1 MVHTHHLAINLRN
14 ARLSG
19 LWFLGVAH
27 EGSLVA
33 SDHCEGVGG
42 VDIDTDRGLATLVI
56 GVSHEPAAWLGC
68 WVAWAS
74 LITVDLTVHSII
86 TSTDLLTA
94 NLPGLSLL
102 VRYSIVHTECWHWW
116 GVGSGGE
123 SGPWSSCGW
132 DDGRAIRE
140 RTAWVVGV
148 VLQFAGQWN
157 LVQVGAPFCAHV
169 SSSH

>member
-1 MVHTHHLAINLRN
+1 MVNTKINPELTLPINLRN

-27 EGSLVA
+27 EGSLVT

-74 LITVDLTVHSII
+74 VTQGH
-86 TSTDLLTA
+86 
-94 NLPGLSLL
+94 LSLVQTL
-102 VRYSIVHTECWHWW
+102 EGEYNMYMLSIRNQT
-116 GVGSGGE
+116 
-123 SGPWSSCGW
+123 
-132 DDGRAIRE
+132 
-140 RTAWVVGV
+140 
-148 VLQFAGQWN
+148 
-157 LVQVGAPFCAHV
+157 
-169 SSSH
+169 

>member
-1 MVHTHHLAINLRN
+1 MVNTKINPELTLAINLRN

-74 LITVDLTVHSII
+74 VTQRH
-86 TSTDLLTA
+86 
-94 NLPGLSLL
+94 LSLVQTL
-102 VRYSIVHTECWHWW
+102 EGEYNMYMLSIRNQTSEGYSKK
-116 GVGSGGE
+116 
-123 SGPWSSCGW
+123 
-132 DDGRAIRE
+132 
-140 RTAWVVGV
+140 
-148 VLQFAGQWN
+148 N
-157 LVQVGAPFCAHV
+157 LVLFLGLVWHPEIHFL
-169 SSSH
+169 S

>member
-1 MVHTHHLAINLRN
+1 MINMKINPELTLAINLRN

-74 LITVDLTVHSII
+74 VTQGHLSSVQTLEGEYNMYMLSIRNQ
-86 TSTDLLTA
+86 TSE
-94 NLPGLSLL
+94 G
-102 VRYSIVHTECWHWW
+102 YSKK
-116 GVGSGGE
+116 
-123 SGPWSSCGW
+123 
-132 DDGRAIRE
+132 
-140 RTAWVVGV
+140 
-148 VLQFAGQWN
+148 N
-157 LVQVGAPFCAHV
+157 LVLFLCLVWHPKIHLL
-169 SSSH
+169 S

>member
-1 MVHTHHLAINLRN
+1 MVNTKINPELTLAINLRN

-56 GVSHEPAAWLGC
+56 GVSHEPATWLGC

-74 LITVDLTVHSII
+74 VTQGH
-86 TSTDLLTA
+86 
-94 NLPGLSLL
+94 LSLVQTL
-102 VRYSIVHTECWHWW
+102 EGEYNMYMLSIRNQTSEGYSKK
-116 GVGSGGE
+116 
-123 SGPWSSCGW
+123 
-132 DDGRAIRE
+132 
-140 RTAWVVGV
+140 
-148 VLQFAGQWN
+148 N
-157 LVQVGAPFCAHV
+157 LVLFLCLVWHPKIHLL
-169 SSSH
+169 S

>member
-1 MVHTHHLAINLRN
+1 MVNTKINPELTLAINLRN

-74 LITVDLTVHSII
+74 VTQGH
-86 TSTDLLTA
+86 
-94 NLPGLSLL
+94 LSLVQTL
-102 VRYSIVHTECWHWW
+102 EGEYNMYMLSIRNQTSEGYSKK
-116 GVGSGGE
+116 
-123 SGPWSSCGW
+123 
-132 DDGRAIRE
+132 
-140 RTAWVVGV
+140 
-148 VLQFAGQWN
+148 N
-157 LVQVGAPFCAHV
+157 LVLFLGLVWHPKIHLL
-169 SSSH
+169 S

>member
-1 MVHTHHLAINLRN
+1 MVNTKINPELTLAINLRN

-42 VDIDTDRGLATLVI
+42 VYIDTDRGLATLVI

-74 LITVDLTVHSII
+74 VTQGHLSSVQTLEGEYNMYMLSIRNQ
-86 TSTDLLTA
+86 TSE
-94 NLPGLSLL
+94 G
-102 VRYSIVHTECWHWW
+102 Y
-116 GVGSGGE
+116 GKK
-123 SGPWSSCGW
+123 
-132 DDGRAIRE
+132 
-140 RTAWVVGV
+140 
-148 VLQFAGQWN
+148 N
-157 LVQVGAPFCAHV
+157 LVLFLCLVWHPKIHLL
-169 SSSH
+169 S

>member
-1 MVHTHHLAINLRN
+1 MVNTKINPELTLPINLRN

-27 EGSLVA
+27 EGSLVT

-74 LITVDLTVHSII
+74 VTQGH
-86 TSTDLLTA
+86 
-94 NLPGLSLL
+94 LSLVQTL
-102 VRYSIVHTECWHWW
+102 EGEYNMYMLSIRNQTSE
-116 GVGSGGE
+116 GYGKK
-123 SGPWSSCGW
+123 
-132 DDGRAIRE
+132 
-140 RTAWVVGV
+140 
-148 VLQFAGQWN
+148 N
-157 LVQVGAPFCAHV
+157 LVLFLCLVWHPKIHLL
-169 SSSH
+169 S

>member
-1 MVHTHHLAINLRN
+1 MVNTKINPELTLAINLRN

-74 LITVDLTVHSII
+74 VTQGH
-86 TSTDLLTA
+86 
-94 NLPGLSLL
+94 LSLVQTL
-102 VRYSIVHTECWHWW
+102 EGEYNMYMLSIRNQTSE
-116 GVGSGGE
+116 GYGKK
-123 SGPWSSCGW
+123 
-132 DDGRAIRE
+132 
-140 RTAWVVGV
+140 
-148 VLQFAGQWN
+148 N
-157 LVQVGAPFCAHV
+157 LVLFLGLVWHPKIHLL
-169 SSSH
+169 S

>member
-1 MVHTHHLAINLRN
+1 MVNTTINLELTLAINLRN

-56 GVSHEPAAWLGC
+56 GVSHEPAAWFGC

-74 LITVDLTVHSII
+74 VTQRH
-86 TSTDLLTA
+86 
-94 NLPGLSLL
+94 LSLVQTL
-102 VRYSIVHTECWHWW
+102 EGEYNMYMLSIRNQTSE
-116 GVGSGGE
+116 GYGKK
-123 SGPWSSCGW
+123 
-132 DDGRAIRE
+132 
-140 RTAWVVGV
+140 
-148 VLQFAGQWN
+148 N
-157 LVQVGAPFCAHV
+157 LVLFLCLVWHPKIHLL
-169 SSSH
+169 S

>member
-1 MVHTHHLAINLRN
+1 MVNTKINPELTLAINLRN

-74 LITVDLTVHSII
+74 VTQRH
-86 TSTDLLTA
+86 
-94 NLPGLSLL
+94 LSLVQTL
-102 VRYSIVHTECWHWW
+102 EGEYNMYMLSIRNQTSEGYSKK
-116 GVGSGGE
+116 
-123 SGPWSSCGW
+123 
-132 DDGRAIRE
+132 
-140 RTAWVVGV
+140 
-148 VLQFAGQWN
+148 N
-157 LVQVGAPFCAHV
+157 LVLFLGLVWHPKIHLL
-169 SSSH
+169 S

>member
-1 MVHTHHLAINLRN
+1 MVNTKINPELTLAINLRN

-27 EGSLVA
+27 EGSLVT

-74 LITVDLTVHSII
+74 VTQGH
-86 TSTDLLTA
+86 
-94 NLPGLSLL
+94 LSLVQTL
-102 VRYSIVHTECWHWW
+102 EGEYNMYMLSIRNQTSE
-116 GVGSGGE
+116 GYGKK
-123 SGPWSSCGW
+123 
-132 DDGRAIRE
+132 
-140 RTAWVVGV
+140 
-148 VLQFAGQWN
+148 N
-157 LVQVGAPFCAHV
+157 LVLFLCLVWHPKIHLL
-169 SSSH
+169 S

>member
-1 MVHTHHLAINLRN
+1 MVNTKINPELTLAINLRN

-74 LITVDLTVHSII
+74 VTQGH
-86 TSTDLLTA
+86 
-94 NLPGLSLL
+94 LSLVQTL
-102 VRYSIVHTECWHWW
+102 EGEYNMYMLSIRNQTSEGYSKK
-116 GVGSGGE
+116 
-123 SGPWSSCGW
+123 
-132 DDGRAIRE
+132 
-140 RTAWVVGV
+140 
-148 VLQFAGQWN
+148 N
-157 LVQVGAPFCAHV
+157 LVLFLGLVWHPEIHLL
-169 SSSH
+169 S

>member
-1 MVHTHHLAINLRN
+1 MVNTKINPELTLAINLRN

-74 LITVDLTVHSII
+74 VTQRH
-86 TSTDLLTA
+86 
-94 NLPGLSLL
+94 LSLVQTL
-102 VRYSIVHTECWHWW
+102 EGEYNMYMLSIRNQTSE
-116 GVGSGGE
+116 GYGKK
-123 SGPWSSCGW
+123 
-132 DDGRAIRE
+132 
-140 RTAWVVGV
+140 
-148 VLQFAGQWN
+148 N
-157 LVQVGAPFCAHV
+157 LVLFLCLVWHPKIHLL
-169 SSSH
+169 S

>member
-1 MVHTHHLAINLRN
+1 MVNTKINPELTLPINLRN

-74 LITVDLTVHSII
+74 VTQGH
-86 TSTDLLTA
+86 
-94 NLPGLSLL
+94 LSLVQTL
-102 VRYSIVHTECWHWW
+102 EGEYNMYMLSIRNQTSE
-116 GVGSGGE
+116 GYGKK
-123 SGPWSSCGW
+123 
-132 DDGRAIRE
+132 
-140 RTAWVVGV
+140 
-148 VLQFAGQWN
+148 N
-157 LVQVGAPFCAHV
+157 LVLFLGLVWHPEIHLL
-169 SSSH
+169 S

>member
-1 MVHTHHLAINLRN
+1 MVNTKINPELTLAINLRN

-74 LITVDLTVHSII
+74 VTQGHLSSVQTLEGEYNMYMLSIRNQ
-86 TSTDLLTA
+86 TSE
-94 NLPGLSLL
+94 G
-102 VRYSIVHTECWHWW
+102 Y
-116 GVGSGGE
+116 GKK
-123 SGPWSSCGW
+123 
-132 DDGRAIRE
+132 
-140 RTAWVVGV
+140 
-148 VLQFAGQWN
+148 N
-157 LVQVGAPFCAHV
+157 LVLFLGLVWHPEIHLL
-169 SSSH
+169 S

>member
-1 MVHTHHLAINLRN
+1 MVNTKINPELTLAINLRN

-74 LITVDLTVHSII
+74 VTQG
-86 TSTDLLTA
+86 
-94 NLPGLSLL
+94 NLSLVQTLEGEYNMYMLSIRNQTSEGYGKKNLILFLCL
-102 VRYSIVHTECWHWW
+102 VWHPKIHLL
-116 GVGSGGE
+116 S
-123 SGPWSSCGW
+123 
-132 DDGRAIRE
+132 
-140 RTAWVVGV
+140 
-148 VLQFAGQWN
+148 
-157 LVQVGAPFCAHV
+157 
-169 SSSH
+169 

>member
-1 MVHTHHLAINLRN
+1 MVNTKINPELTLAINLRN

-74 LITVDLTVHSII
+74 VTQGH
-86 TSTDLLTA
+86 
-94 NLPGLSLL
+94 LSLVQTL
-102 VRYSIVHTECWHWW
+102 EEEYNMYMLSIRNQTSE
-116 GVGSGGE
+116 GYGKK
-123 SGPWSSCGW
+123 
-132 DDGRAIRE
+132 
-140 RTAWVVGV
+140 
-148 VLQFAGQWN
+148 N
-157 LVQVGAPFCAHV
+157 LVLFLGLVWHPEIHLL
-169 SSSH
+169 S

>member
-1 MVHTHHLAINLRN
+1 MVNTTINLELTLAINLRN

-74 LITVDLTVHSII
+74 VTQG
-86 TSTDLLTA
+86 
-94 NLPGLSLL
+94 NLSLVQTL
-102 VRYSIVHTECWHWW
+102 EGEYNMYMLSIRNQTSEGYSKK
-116 GVGSGGE
+116 
-123 SGPWSSCGW
+123 
-132 DDGRAIRE
+132 
-140 RTAWVVGV
+140 
-148 VLQFAGQWN
+148 N
-157 LVQVGAPFCAHV
+157 LVLFLCLVWHPKIHLL
-169 SSSH
+169 S

>member
-1 MVHTHHLAINLRN
+1 MVNTTINLELTLAINLRN

-27 EGSLVA
+27 EGSLVT

-74 LITVDLTVHSII
+74 VTQGH
-86 TSTDLLTA
+86 
-94 NLPGLSLL
+94 LSLVQTL
-102 VRYSIVHTECWHWW
+102 EGEYNMYMLSIRNQTSE
-116 GVGSGGE
+116 GYGKK
-123 SGPWSSCGW
+123 
-132 DDGRAIRE
+132 
-140 RTAWVVGV
+140 
-148 VLQFAGQWN
+148 N
-157 LVQVGAPFCAHV
+157 LVLFLCLVWHPKIHLL
-169 SSSH
+169 S

>member
-1 MVHTHHLAINLRN
+1 MINMKINPELTLAINLRN

-74 LITVDLTVHSII
+74 VTQGH
-86 TSTDLLTA
+86 
-94 NLPGLSLL
+94 LSLVQTL
-102 VRYSIVHTECWHWW
+102 EGEYNMYMLSIRNQTSE
-116 GVGSGGE
+116 GYGKK
-123 SGPWSSCGW
+123 
-132 DDGRAIRE
+132 
-140 RTAWVVGV
+140 
-148 VLQFAGQWN
+148 N
-157 LVQVGAPFCAHV
+157 LVLFLGLVWHPKIHLL
-169 SSSH
+169 S

>member
-1 MVHTHHLAINLRN
+1 MVNTKINPELTLAINLRN

-27 EGSLVA
+27 EGSLVT

-74 LITVDLTVHSII
+74 VTQRH
-86 TSTDLLTA
+86 
-94 NLPGLSLL
+94 LSLVQTL
-102 VRYSIVHTECWHWW
+102 EGEYNMYMLSIRNQTSE
-116 GVGSGGE
+116 GYGKK
-123 SGPWSSCGW
+123 
-132 DDGRAIRE
+132 
-140 RTAWVVGV
+140 
-148 VLQFAGQWN
+148 N
-157 LVQVGAPFCAHV
+157 LVLFLCLVWHPKIHLL
-169 SSSH
+169 S

>member
-1 MVHTHHLAINLRN
+1 MVNTKINPELTLPINLRN

-74 LITVDLTVHSII
+74 VTQGH
-86 TSTDLLTA
+86 
-94 NLPGLSLL
+94 LSLVQTL
-102 VRYSIVHTECWHWW
+102 EGEYNMYMLSIRNQTSEGYSKK
-116 GVGSGGE
+116 
-123 SGPWSSCGW
+123 
-132 DDGRAIRE
+132 
-140 RTAWVVGV
+140 
-148 VLQFAGQWN
+148 N
-157 LVQVGAPFCAHV
+157 LVLFLGLVWHPKIHLL
-169 SSSH
+169 S

>member
-1 MVHTHHLAINLRN
+1 MVNTKINPKLTLAINLRN

-74 LITVDLTVHSII
+74 VTQGH
-86 TSTDLLTA
+86 
-94 NLPGLSLL
+94 LSLVQTL
-102 VRYSIVHTECWHWW
+102 EGEYNMYMLSIRNQTSE
-116 GVGSGGE
+116 GYGKK
-123 SGPWSSCGW
+123 
-132 DDGRAIRE
+132 
-140 RTAWVVGV
+140 
-148 VLQFAGQWN
+148 N
-157 LVQVGAPFCAHV
+157 LVLFLCLVWHPKIHLL
-169 SSSH
+169 S

>member
-1 MVHTHHLAINLRN
+1 MVNTKINPELTLAINLRN

-74 LITVDLTVHSII
+74 VTQRHLSLVQTLEGEYNMYMLSII
-86 TSTDLLTA
+86 NQT
-94 NLPGLSLL
+94 
-102 VRYSIVHTECWHWW
+102 
-116 GVGSGGE
+116 
-123 SGPWSSCGW
+123 
-132 DDGRAIRE
+132 
-140 RTAWVVGV
+140 
-148 VLQFAGQWN
+148 
-157 LVQVGAPFCAHV
+157 
-169 SSSH
+169 

>member
-1 MVHTHHLAINLRN
+1 MVNTTINLELTLAINLRN

-74 LITVDLTVHSII
+74 VTQGH
-86 TSTDLLTA
+86 
-94 NLPGLSLL
+94 LSLVQTL
-102 VRYSIVHTECWHWW
+102 EGEYNMYMLSIRNQT
-116 GVGSGGE
+116 
-123 SGPWSSCGW
+123 
-132 DDGRAIRE
+132 
-140 RTAWVVGV
+140 
-148 VLQFAGQWN
+148 
-157 LVQVGAPFCAHV
+157 
-169 SSSH
+169 

>member
-1 MVHTHHLAINLRN
+1 MVNTKINPELTLAINLRN

-74 LITVDLTVHSII
+74 VTQRH
-86 TSTDLLTA
+86 
-94 NLPGLSLL
+94 LSLVQTL
-102 VRYSIVHTECWHWW
+102 EGEYNMYMLSIRNQISE
-116 GVGSGGE
+116 GYGKK
-123 SGPWSSCGW
+123 
-132 DDGRAIRE
+132 
-140 RTAWVVGV
+140 
-148 VLQFAGQWN
+148 N
-157 LVQVGAPFCAHV
+157 LVLFLCLVWHPKIHLL
-169 SSSH
+169 S

>member
-1 MVHTHHLAINLRN
+1 MVNTTINLELTLAINLRN

-74 LITVDLTVHSII
+74 VTQGH
-86 TSTDLLTA
+86 
-94 NLPGLSLL
+94 LSLVQTL
-102 VRYSIVHTECWHWW
+102 EGEYNMYMLSIRNQTSE
-116 GVGSGGE
+116 GYGKK
-123 SGPWSSCGW
+123 
-132 DDGRAIRE
+132 
-140 RTAWVVGV
+140 
-148 VLQFAGQWN
+148 N
-157 LVQVGAPFCAHV
+157 LVLFLCLVWHPKIHLL
-169 SSSH
+169 S

>member
-1 MVHTHHLAINLRN
+1 MVNTKINPELTLAINLRN

-74 LITVDLTVHSII
+74 VTQGH
-86 TSTDLLTA
+86 
-94 NLPGLSLL
+94 LSLVQTLEGEYNMYMLSIRNQTSEGYGKKNLILFLCL
-102 VRYSIVHTECWHWW
+102 VWHPKIHLL
-116 GVGSGGE
+116 S
-123 SGPWSSCGW
+123 
-132 DDGRAIRE
+132 
-140 RTAWVVGV
+140 
-148 VLQFAGQWN
+148 
-157 LVQVGAPFCAHV
+157 
-169 SSSH
+169 

>member
-1 MVHTHHLAINLRN
+1 MVNTKINPELTLAINLRN

-74 LITVDLTVHSII
+74 VTQGH
-86 TSTDLLTA
+86 
-94 NLPGLSLL
+94 LSLVQTL
-102 VRYSIVHTECWHWW
+102 EGEYNMYMLSIRNQTSE
-116 GVGSGGE
+116 GYGKK
-123 SGPWSSCGW
+123 
-132 DDGRAIRE
+132 
-140 RTAWVVGV
+140 
-148 VLQFAGQWN
+148 N
-157 LVQVGAPFCAHV
+157 LVLFLGLVWHPIIHLL
-169 SSSH
+169 S

>member
-1 MVHTHHLAINLRN
+1 MVNTKINPELTLAINLRN

-74 LITVDLTVHSII
+74 VTQRH
-86 TSTDLLTA
+86 
-94 NLPGLSLL
+94 LSLVQTL
-102 VRYSIVHTECWHWW
+102 EGEYNMYMLSIRNQTSEGYSKK
-116 GVGSGGE
+116 
-123 SGPWSSCGW
+123 
-132 DDGRAIRE
+132 
-140 RTAWVVGV
+140 
-148 VLQFAGQWN
+148 N
-157 LVQVGAPFCAHV
+157 LVLFLGLVWHPEIHLL
-169 SSSH
+169 S

>member
-1 MVHTHHLAINLRN
+1 MVNTTINLELTLAINLRN

-74 LITVDLTVHSII
+74 VTQGH
-86 TSTDLLTA
+86 
-94 NLPGLSLL
+94 LSLVQTL
-102 VRYSIVHTECWHWW
+102 EGEYNMYMLSIRNQTSE
-116 GVGSGGE
+116 GYGKK
-123 SGPWSSCGW
+123 
-132 DDGRAIRE
+132 
-140 RTAWVVGV
+140 
-148 VLQFAGQWN
+148 N
-157 LVQVGAPFCAHV
+157 LVLFLCLVWHPKIHL
-169 SSSH
+169 S

>member
-1 MVHTHHLAINLRN
+1 MVNTKINPELTLAINLRN

-56 GVSHEPAAWLGC
+56 GVSHKPAAWLGC

-74 LITVDLTVHSII
+74 VTQGHLSSVQTLEGEYNMYMLSIRNQ
-86 TSTDLLTA
+86 TSE
-94 NLPGLSLL
+94 G
-102 VRYSIVHTECWHWW
+102 YSKK
-116 GVGSGGE
+116 
-123 SGPWSSCGW
+123 
-132 DDGRAIRE
+132 
-140 RTAWVVGV
+140 
-148 VLQFAGQWN
+148 N
-157 LVQVGAPFCAHV
+157 LVLFLGLVWHPEIHLL
-169 SSSH
+169 S

>member
-1 MVHTHHLAINLRN
+1 MVNTKINPELTLAINLRN

-74 LITVDLTVHSII
+74 VTQRH
-86 TSTDLLTA
+86 
-94 NLPGLSLL
+94 LSLVQTL
-102 VRYSIVHTECWHWW
+102 EGEYNMYMLSIRNQTSE
-116 GVGSGGE
+116 GYGKK
-123 SGPWSSCGW
+123 
-132 DDGRAIRE
+132 
-140 RTAWVVGV
+140 
-148 VLQFAGQWN
+148 N
-157 LVQVGAPFCAHV
+157 LVLFLGLVWHPKIHLL
-169 SSSH
+169 S

>member
-1 MVHTHHLAINLRN
+1 MINTKINPELTLAINLRN

-74 LITVDLTVHSII
+74 VTQGH
-86 TSTDLLTA
+86 
-94 NLPGLSLL
+94 LSLVQTL
-102 VRYSIVHTECWHWW
+102 EGEYNMYMLSIRNQTSE
-116 GVGSGGE
+116 GYGKK
-123 SGPWSSCGW
+123 
-132 DDGRAIRE
+132 
-140 RTAWVVGV
+140 
-148 VLQFAGQWN
+148 N
-157 LVQVGAPFCAHV
+157 LVLFLGLVWHPEIHLL
-169 SSSH
+169 S

>member
-1 MVHTHHLAINLRN
+1 MVNTKINPELTLAINLRN

-74 LITVDLTVHSII
+74 VTQRH
-86 TSTDLLTA
+86 
-94 NLPGLSLL
+94 LSLVQTL
-102 VRYSIVHTECWHWW
+102 EGEYNMYMLSIRNQTSE
-116 GVGSGGE
+116 GYGKK
-123 SGPWSSCGW
+123 
-132 DDGRAIRE
+132 
-140 RTAWVVGV
+140 
-148 VLQFAGQWN
+148 N
-157 LVQVGAPFCAHV
+157 LVLFLGLVWHPEIHLL
-169 SSSH
+169 S

>member
-1 MVHTHHLAINLRN
+1 MVNTKINPELTLAINLRN

-74 LITVDLTVHSII
+74 VTQGH
-86 TSTDLLTA
+86 
-94 NLPGLSLL
+94 LSLVQTL
-102 VRYSIVHTECWHWW
+102 EEYNMYMLSIRNQTSE
-116 GVGSGGE
+116 GYGKK
-123 SGPWSSCGW
+123 
-132 DDGRAIRE
+132 
-140 RTAWVVGV
+140 
-148 VLQFAGQWN
+148 N
-157 LVQVGAPFCAHV
+157 LVLFLGLVWHPEIHLL
-169 SSSH
+169 S